1 MSAEASIDEIER
13 RRVHDFFHQPG
24 ERRFEELAHDGQPAR
39 NFVLKREYREG
50 GDESLQLEIDRLTM
64 VGGGLH
70 IVQQADVTSPPWAE
84 QPPTSPQSPPPPP
97 PPSPSPAPSPAPPA
111 NAGGS
116 GSASGPRSPDPPPP
130 AVQPQAQRIY
140 LQGPTLVLELL
151 ANGSLE
157 EFVWKAN
164 NYMGQDTVLV
174 RQLPNRLLW
183 RFFLCFVRMMIAMA
197 YPRNRVAGQA
207 PSIEQLPADHSQQ
220 PGRFTH
226 RDIHVGNIMMGDFD
240 PLEPE
245 HSITPILKLIDFG
258 VFSGVRGGEIG

>member
-1 MSAEASIDEIER
+1 
-13 RRVHDFFHQPG
+13 
-24 ERRFEELAHDGQPAR
+24 
-39 NFVLKREYREG
+39 
-50 GDESLQLEIDRLTM
+50 M

-84 QPPTSPQSPPPPP
+84 QPPTSPQSPPPP

-164 NYMGQDTVLV
+164 NYMGQDTILV